1 MLRFHSCVIY
11 PQTCFKFVKKYI
23 AHSLN
28 LFNVQM
34 NEYFSFCRVVQLE

>member
-1 MLRFHSCVIY
+1 MLSFHSCVKY

-23 AHSLN
+23 ARLLN

-34 NEYFSFCRVVQLE
+34 NE